1 MEDCERDL
9 VDDDARSNRCRLT
22 TTVEYYDD
30 DGRVVEVVEVVVDD
44 QTRKRNWRA
53 EVEAD

>member
-1 MEDCERDL
+1 MVDCERGL
-9 VDDDARSNRCRLT
+9 GDDDARSNRCRLPMKID
-22 TTVEYYDD
+22 YYDD
-30 DGRVVEVVEVVVDD
+30 DVRVVEEVEVVVDD

>member
-1 MEDCERDL
+1 VEGCERDL

-44 QTRKRNWRA
+44 
-53 EVEAD
+53 